1 MDSHSQSAVIEVPK
15 GSPLGKLADPF
26 VRLQHGLVDLFKK
39 AGQQTAISAEVRSIL
54 DHCRVRTDISDHLL
68 ALFGAAMSVS
78 PRLIVE
84 LGVRTG
90 ESTGVLAKVARLCSS
105 RLVSVDID
113 DCSGVCDLPGWLF
126 AKGDDI
132 EFAKT
137 FPSWARE
144 RGLPDRIDFL
154 FIDTSHIYE
163 HTVSEI
169 RHWFPYLSPG
179 AKVAFHDTNQRRVY
193 FRRDGSVGLGWNNAR
208 GVVAAL
214 EDYFKVKFAER
225 SDFTEQLPRWLIQ
238 HQACCSGFTV
248 LTRVPSME
256 ASR

>member
-1 MDSHSQSAVIEVPK
+1 M
-15 GSPLGKLADPF
+15 GKLAWPA
-26 VRLQHGLVDLFKK
+26 VRLQHCLVDLIKRT
-39 AGQQTAISAEVRSIL
+39 GQQTAVSAEVRSIL
-54 DHCRVRTDISDHLL
+54 DHCRARTDISDHLL
-68 ALFGAAMSVS
+68 TLFNAALSVS

-126 AKGDDI
+126 VRGDDI
-132 EFAKT
+132 EFAKK
-137 FPSWARE
+137 FPGWARE
-144 RGLPDRIDFL
+144 RGLADRVDFL

-163 HTVSEI
+163 HTVAEI
-169 RHWFPYLSPG
+169 LHWFPYLSPG

-225 SDFTEQLPRWLIQ
+225 SDFTEQLPGWLIE
-238 HQACCSGFTV
+238 HEACCSGFTV
-248 LTRVPSME
+248 LTRIPSME
-256 ASR
+256 TRR

>member
-1 MDSHSQSAVIEVPK
+1 MDSHSQSTVIEVPQ
-15 GSPLGKLADPF
+15 GSPLGKLAAP
-26 VRLQHGLVDLFKK
+26 VVWLQHCLVDLFKGT
-39 AGQQTAISAEVRSIL
+39 GQKTAVSAEVRSIL
-54 DHCRVRTDISDHLL
+54 EHCRVRTDISDHLL
-68 ALFGAAMSVS
+68 TLFGAALSVS

-90 ESTGVLAKVARLCSS
+90 ESTEVLAKVARLCAS

-126 AKGDDI
+126 VKGDDI
-132 EFAKT
+132 DFAKT
-137 FPSWARE
+137 FPAWARA

-154 FIDTSHIYE
+154 FIDTSHLYD
-163 HTVSEI
+163 HTVAEI
-169 RHWFPYLSPG
+169 LHWFPHLSPG

-214 EDYFKVKFAER
+214 EDYFKVNFAER
-225 SDFTEQLPRWLIQ
+225 SDFTEQLPGWLIQ
-238 HQACCSGFTV
+238 HEACCSGFTV
-248 LTRVPSME
+248 LTRIPSME
-256 ASR
+256 ARR